1 MKIKYY
7 FGIVFAALSLASCSE
22 SQLDNINKD
31 EAHSGLDVVNAK
43 FQLTDAEVSTVFS
56 TLCGNYAW
64 YISSY
69 TEQEFG
75 TGNNQLKNVEVR
87 KIADLAGS
95 SVFNN
100 EWNSTYSNLFNIVN
114 IRKKCESGTNVGQYD
129 LLGMAE
135 TLEALNWGVLTD
147 LHGDIP
153 FKECFSDI
161 AAPKIDSQKDIYD
174 HIFELLD
181 DAQVNFDKGGSN
193 AASQDVIF
201 GGDLDNWK
209 GLAHALKARYLLHTY
224 GVNRTNTLL
233 NQILTEA
240 NEAIALWSNCE
251 QGAILDV
258 FDDNNNNSWFAY
270 AYSRDYVGSST
281 TVDNLLLERDDP
293 REAIYN
299 FDGYYEAE
307 QIAEPGDE
315 ALAGST
321 LSVDLPSF
329 MVNGKA
335 YSHLFSKSELYF
347 IKAEVQARLGEDAS
361 AAFASAVKAA
371 MEDWQNTGNFV
382 DNIIG
387 IGKISLTNIDEDAID
402 DYVTSLKPR
411 FEANPLKEI
420 FVQKYIAQSR
430 DEQIETYNDIRRCKY
445 VDGDYAVTLT
455 NPHNTASGANR
466 WPLRLPYGDS
476 DVVSN
481 PNVAF
486 AFGFGNEAGMYVFT
500 DPVWWAGGKR

>member
-1 MKIKYY
+1 
-7 FGIVFAALSLASCSE
+7 
-22 SQLDNINKD
+22 
-31 EAHSGLDVVNAK
+31 
-43 FQLTDAEVSTVFS
+43 
-56 TLCGNYAW
+56 
-64 YISSY
+64 
-69 TEQEFG
+69 
-75 TGNNQLKNVEVR
+75 
-87 KIADLAGS
+87 
-95 SVFNN
+95 
-100 EWNSTYSNLFNIVN
+100 
-114 IRKKCESGTNVGQYD
+114 
-129 LLGMAE
+129 
-135 TLEALNWGVLTD
+135 
-147 LHGDIP
+147 
-153 FKECFSDI
+153 
-161 AAPKIDSQKDIYD
+161 
-174 HIFELLD
+174 
-181 DAQVNFDKGGSN
+181 
-193 AASQDVIF
+193 
-201 GGDLDNWK
+201 
-209 GLAHALKARYLLHTY
+209 
-224 GVNRTNTLL
+224 
-233 NQILTEA
+233 
-240 NEAIALWSNCE
+240 
-251 QGAILDV
+251 
-258 FDDNNNNSWFAY
+258 
-270 AYSRDYVGSST
+270 
-281 TVDNLLLERDDP
+281 
-293 REAIYN
+293 
-299 FDGYYEAE
+299 
-307 QIAEPGDE
+307 
-315 ALAGST
+315 
-321 LSVDLPSF
+321 

-481 PNVAF
+481 PNVAS

>member
-193 AASQDVIF
+193 TASQDVIF
-201 GGDLDNWK
+201 GGDLDKWK

-233 NQILTEA
+233 NQVLTEA
-240 NEAIALWSNCE
+240 NEAIALWSDCE

-402 DYVTSLKPR
+402 DYVTSLQSR

-481 PNVAF
+481 PNVAS